1 MAAIIINGNTYSFE
15 KGESI
20 LDVANR
26 NGVHIPTLCYLK
38 EITPIGACRL
48 CLVQVDG
55 AKRLQ
60 AACVTYAMDGMKVE
74 TDNEY
79 IWTHRKQMLDF
90 ILIKHPL
97 DCPVCDKA
105 GECMLQDTAYE
116 FGMMTEKVSSEKPKD
131 PKANWNKIVY
141 NSNLCV
147 LCERCIK
154 SCHENDRVQ
163 RAQNGGQR
171 LL

>member
-1 MAAIIINGNTYSFE
+1 MAEIIINGNTYSFE

-60 AACVTYAMDGMKVE
+60 AACVTYAMDAQKA
-74 TDNEY
+74 DA
-79 IWTHRKQMLDF
+79 RL
-90 ILIKHPL
+90 HP
-97 DCPVCDKA
+97 DQTP
-105 GECMLQDTAYE
+105 
-116 FGMMTEKVSSEKPKD
+116 P
-131 PKANWNKIVY
+131 
-141 NSNLCV
+141 
-147 LCERCIK
+147 
-154 SCHENDRVQ
+154 
-163 RAQNGGQR
+163 
-171 LL
+171 